1 MEKSFGFR
9 YDESYK
15 LALQMMTEQYQYAL
29 IFTYWEK
36 IEQDAKNSIIY
47 FAGEKKIDDVSDT
60 QGLEYGISICLYPGS
75 FFFFQKAPLFWYV
88 CLWIIKTQQD
98 VDLKPSIVKVPT

>member
-1 MEKSFGFR
+1 
-9 YDESYK
+9 
-15 LALQMMTEQYQYAL
+15 MTKATSLPSEQYQYAL

-75 FFFFQKAPLFWYV
+75 FFFFPESSSVLI
-88 CLWIIKTQQD
+88 CMLMNN
-98 VDLKPSIVKVPT
+98 